1 MTRIRATRQQVNS
14 DRGGYKQGD
23 GLNISPGWLCGGR
36 VACYL
41 LPLIPRPVGRFGPH
55 EPKIQM
61 EDRNT
66 MKAKQLTTKQK
77 RDRRWKIKRRKLRR
91 EKHGL

>member
-1 MTRIRATRQQVNS
+1 MFCRSFLDPLAESGRMNS
-14 DRGGYKQGD
+14 
-23 GLNISPGWLCGGR
+23 
-36 VACYL
+36 
-41 LPLIPRPVGRFGPH
+41 RF
-55 EPKIQM
+55 QT

-91 EKHGL
+91 EKHGI